1 MRVWGLRKQTVISNN
16 NFPGNRNRACWSLV
30 VALQIK
36 ILALRIYTADSIRL
50 FISFRSGAV
59 CLWVLRGG
67 VVAWW
72 WWLVYNYKV
81 RAIRKLAQYRPSI
94 KIQLTVRQLIFL
106 QLQSMNCECGG
117 IRFISFLLVTTDL
130 EINLKRSSKIPDL
143 IHNILVQVVT
153 RNIEIESKKLSRLG
167 NRTQEGPNYFK
178 L

>member
-16 NFPGNRNRACWSLV
+16 NFPGNRNRAWWSLV

-59 CLWVLRGG
+59 CLWVLSGG
-67 VVAWW
+67 VVLC
-72 WWLVYNYKV
+72 WLVCRNHHYKV

-94 KIQLTVRQLIFL
+94 KIKLTVRQLIFL

-143 IHNILVQVVT
+143 IHFW
-153 RNIEIESKKLSRLG
+153 SRW
-167 NRTQEGPNYFK
+167 
-178 L
+178 

>member
-16 NFPGNRNRACWSLV
+16 NFPGNRNRAWWSLV

-59 CLWVLRGG
+59 CLWVLSGG
-67 VVAWW
+67 VVLC
-72 WWLVYNYKV
+72 WLVCRNHHYKV

-94 KIQLTVRQLIFL
+94 KIKLTVRQLIFL

-143 IHNILVQVVT
+143 IHNIFGPG
-153 RNIEIESKKLSRLG
+153 G
-167 NRTQEGPNYFK
+167 NTEY
-178 L
+178 